1 MKIFIKEIGSND
13 SDGDFNK
20 FTSYL
25 VKSGPDGGDYMSV
38 SPTPR
43 GCGKYLTPEFEVI
56 MEVKNLWG

>member
-25 VKSGPDGGDYMSV
+25 VKSGPGEGYYMSV
-38 SPTPR
+38 SPMPR
-43 GCGKYLTPEFEVI
+43 GCGKHLWTEFEVI
-56 MEVKNLWG
+56 MEIKNLW